1 MIFYPLS
8 TLMQAG
14 IKEILLISTPKHL
27 HLYQELLGDG
37 SSLGIQ
43 IEYETQAKADGLAQA
58 FLIGENFIGEDN
70 CALILGDNLFFGSS
84 KFEEALKDAAQ
95 HQVGQHVQLAS
106 SVSCIAPPNWPEE
119 QRSPSKVVSNATTT
133 HNCVCRRTTHGE
145 TGTRTRSSAPA
156 ARQGQNLL
164 PRAAWPR
171 QGLSRRYIAVRR
183 AVGTPQRRGP
193 QTICT
198 DAPWGCSFTLVAH
211 V

>member
-1 MIFYPLS
+1 MPLS
-8 TLMQAG
+8 RRCRYR
-14 IKEILLISTPKHL
+14 STYVHANLAAACVVVVGAVRLSHARRPHWGERCKRDGGRLDQKPTRHSVIQGGPKG
-27 HLYQELLGDG
+27 Q
-37 SSLGIQ
+37 
-43 IEYETQAKADGLAQA
+43 K
-58 FLIGENFIGEDN
+58 
-70 CALILGDNLFFGSS
+70 
-84 KFEEALKDAAQ
+84 KKDAAQ